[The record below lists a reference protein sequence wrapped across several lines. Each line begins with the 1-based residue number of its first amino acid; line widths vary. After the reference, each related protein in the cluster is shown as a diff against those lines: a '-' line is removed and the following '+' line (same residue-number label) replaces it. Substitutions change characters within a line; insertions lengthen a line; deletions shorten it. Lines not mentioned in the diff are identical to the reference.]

1 MAPLEE
7 SMKIHYFEDG
17 ISDLLLATVKT
28 TILVDHTRF
37 EVFDSVMRA
46 YVNFKHAQKPEAP
59 AQQVRNVS
67 ALQGRGG
74 GRQGRGGRGQGGRGG
89 SGGRPNGGI
98 PQEEIDKVTTVEARY
113 YSADEYAKF
122 TPAEKQKHF

>member
-17 ISDLLLATVKT
+17 ISDPLLAAVKT

-37 EVFDSVMRA
+37 ENFDSVMRV
-46 YVNFKHAQKPEAP
+46 YVNLKRAQKPEAP
-59 AQQVRNVS
+59 AQQVCKVS

-74 GRQGRGGRGQGGRGG
+74 GRQGHGGRGRGGRGG
-89 SGGRPNGGI
+89 SGGRLNGGI
-98 PQEEIDKVTTVEARY
+98 PQEEINKVTTIEAGY
-113 YSADEYAKF
+113 YS
-122 TPAEKQKHF
+122 PG